1 MGPDTLNETIEIS
14 RQQIEQLTGKRNWS
28 TWKFRIMIMLRGVKN
43 AFEIIDGRLN
53 MPDQPAVGAA
63 DEAINQFRSELEAF
77 NKAEVAALQILT
89 SHMSTEILVMVMR
102 FRSAREMWLELERLF
117 DGNSE
122 DRLYSLGMQFFASIE
137 MDQEMTIHLSRL
149 KTLFNDFNA
158 EFRRSGMQELPEILL
173 ILKIFNS
180 LPKEYLSFV
189 TSWKMLSTAE
199 RSIER
204 LTTELCSFQRELKRN
219 NKDQNELKQEAL
231 AVNHDKKKLVNK
243 SRVNRCFYCNEK
255 GHFIRNCQKWIKD
268 GKPSKS
274 EKKSQKLREAM
285 TVESFVSVTNQF
297 RIEKESDWFVD
308 NGATVHVTKDR
319 QIFKEFREFNE
330 KREIK
335 TAKGNLE
342 AVGEGTVPVEMLIK
356 GRWHQK
362 KLLNVWYVP
371 NISRNLFSVTAAHDK
386 NKDSCFVSRPTSCHF
401 KINGR
406 IVMVGNREF
415 EGGLFKAA
423 LRTKSQTQEVNSLSD
438 DLMLQLYH
446 ERMAHQNKHHV
457 KKLIERELGIKVR
470 ADNETCEG
478 CIYGKAHR
486 LKFGTRVR
494 ATAPGELIH
503 CDVCGPFEM
512 PSFRGYRYFVL
523 FKDDFSRYR
532 RVYFMKEKSEVSS
545 KLEEM
550 LAEARTSG
558 NTVKELLSDNGL
570 EFDNE
575 KVRKILQQHGVKQRL
590 ITPYTPQQN
599 GCAERDNRTLV
610 EAARAML
617 YAHSNLPKRL
627 WAELVNTAAYII
639 NRTGVSAVEGKS
651 PFELWFGKKPSIKH
665 LKVIGTTCYAYIPG
679 QKRKKLDKKALKC
692 VLIGYNGDDSYRLWH
707 QESGDTKISR
717 DVRFDKEV
725 LLKSTVSTSISLE
738 IDELHNSSQE
748 SNSIAGE
755 DEMKEEVKDSDEP
768 DEIQDLSQ
776 ESSSET
782 DEDEIKELKNSET
795 SISSKRELRDRSL
808 IKQPARLEDY
818 VLNAEGIEFS
828 EISSLESRLSTVRS
842 VLSVAARDKLYLLQF
857 DVSTAFLY
865 GDLEE
870 DIYMIQP
877 EGCDDGSGRVCHL
890 KRSLYGLKQA
900 PRCWN
905 KKFNDFLTKEGFKSS
920 FADPCLYIRNRNGR
934 KLILV
939 LYVDDGLIASSNKED
954 VEQFITD
961 LKKSFQISCSEA
973 KFYLGLEIA
982 QEKDGIKITQKGYIE
997 KILKKFNMENA
1008 NPVGTPII
1016 KSSQNI
1022 EPGKAES
1029 KFPYRSAVGAL
1040 MYLMVGTRPDI
1051 AYAVGVASRSLENP
1065 TEDDIVKVKR
1075 IFRYLRGTVSH
1086 GIKYQA
1092 DSVKGLEAYSD
1103 ADHAGD
1109 LATRRSTT
1117 GVICCFAEGAVSW
1130 FSQRQASV
1138 SISTTEAEIVA
1149 SSEAARELVWL
1160 KRLFAD
1166 LTQIDKTR
1174 LFVDNE
1180 AAIKLAHNPEMHRRT
1195 KHIETRHFYVR
1206 ECVQENLLEV
1216 ERISSQDQLAD
1227 IMTKPLF
1234 QPRFRML
1241 CQAIGLSQ
1249 EDVCLENNG
1258 NKKGRCWDSF
1268 VNCSMLYGS
1277 GDAKLVRSCSE

>member
-14 RQQIEQLTGKRNWS
+14 RQQIEQLSGKRNWS

-297 RIEKESDWFVD
+297 RIEKESSDWFVD

-639 NRTGVSAVEGKS
+639 NRTGASAVEGKS

-692 VLIGYNGDDSYRLWH
+692 ILIGYNGDDSYRLWH

-755 DEMKEEVKDSDEP
+755 DEMKEEVRDSDEP

-870 DIYMIQP
+870 GIYMIQP

-1008 NPVGTPII
+1008 NPVETPII

-1234 QPRFRML
+1234 KPRFRML

-1258 NKKGRCWDSF
+1258 NKKGRC
-1268 VNCSMLYGS
+1268 
-1277 GDAKLVRSCSE
+1277 

>member
-1 MGPDTLNETIEIS
+1 
-14 RQQIEQLTGKRNWS
+14 
-28 TWKFRIMIMLRGVKN
+28 MLRGVKN

-173 ILKIFNS
+173 ILKILNS

-665 LKVIGTTCYAYIPG
+665 LKVIGTTCYAYIPE

-738 IDELHNSSQE
+738 IYELHNSSQE

-776 ESSSET
+776 QSSSET
-782 DEDEIKELKNSET
+782 GEDEIKELKNSET

-900 PRCWN
+900 PRGWN

-1008 NPVGTPII
+1008 NPVETPII

-1029 KFPYRSAVGAL
+1029 KFPYNSAVGAL

-1166 LTQIDKTR
+1166 LTHIDKTR

-1234 QPRFRML
+1234 KPRFRML

-1258 NKKGRCWDSF
+1258 NKKGRC
-1268 VNCSMLYGS
+1268 
-1277 GDAKLVRSCSE
+1277 

>member
-1 MGPDTLNETIEIS
+1 MDSDTLNETIEIS

-173 ILKIFNS
+173 ILKILNS

-371 NISRNLFSVTAAHDK
+371 NISRNLFSVTAVHDK

-665 LKVIGTTCYAYIPG
+665 LNVIGTTCYAYIPE

-717 DVRFDKEV
+717 DVRFDKGFVE
-725 LLKSTVSTSISLE
+725 INSLY
-738 IDELHNSSQE
+738 INQ
-748 SNSIAGE
+748 
-755 DEMKEEVKDSDEP
+755 
-768 DEIQDLSQ
+768 
-776 ESSSET
+776 
-782 DEDEIKELKNSET
+782 
-795 SISSKRELRDRSL
+795 LRD
-808 IKQPARLEDY
+808 
-818 VLNAEGIEFS
+818 
-828 EISSLESRLSTVRS
+828 
-842 VLSVAARDKLYLLQF
+842 
-857 DVSTAFLY
+857 
-865 GDLEE
+865 
-870 DIYMIQP
+870 
-877 EGCDDGSGRVCHL
+877 
-890 KRSLYGLKQA
+890 
-900 PRCWN
+900 
-905 KKFNDFLTKEGFKSS
+905 
-920 FADPCLYIRNRNGR
+920 
-934 KLILV
+934 
-939 LYVDDGLIASSNKED
+939 
-954 VEQFITD
+954 
-961 LKKSFQISCSEA
+961 
-973 KFYLGLEIA
+973 
-982 QEKDGIKITQKGYIE
+982 
-997 KILKKFNMENA
+997 
-1008 NPVGTPII
+1008 
-1016 KSSQNI
+1016 
-1022 EPGKAES
+1022 
-1029 KFPYRSAVGAL
+1029 
-1040 MYLMVGTRPDI
+1040 
-1051 AYAVGVASRSLENP
+1051 
-1065 TEDDIVKVKR
+1065 
-1075 IFRYLRGTVSH
+1075 
-1086 GIKYQA
+1086 
-1092 DSVKGLEAYSD
+1092 
-1103 ADHAGD
+1103 
-1109 LATRRSTT
+1109 
-1117 GVICCFAEGAVSW
+1117 
-1130 FSQRQASV
+1130 
-1138 SISTTEAEIVA
+1138 
-1149 SSEAARELVWL
+1149 
-1160 KRLFAD
+1160 
-1166 LTQIDKTR
+1166 
-1174 LFVDNE
+1174 
-1180 AAIKLAHNPEMHRRT
+1180 
-1195 KHIETRHFYVR
+1195 
-1206 ECVQENLLEV
+1206 
-1216 ERISSQDQLAD
+1216 
-1227 IMTKPLF
+1227 
-1234 QPRFRML
+1234 
-1241 CQAIGLSQ
+1241 
-1249 EDVCLENNG
+1249 
-1258 NKKGRCWDSF
+1258 
-1268 VNCSMLYGS
+1268 
-1277 GDAKLVRSCSE
+1277 

>member
-173 ILKIFNS
+173 ILKILNS

-478 CIYGKAHR
+478 CIYGKAHK

-639 NRTGVSAVEGKS
+639 NRTGASAVEGKS

-665 LKVIGTTCYAYIPG
+665 LKVIGTTCYAYIPE

-776 ESSSET
+776 QSSSET
-782 DEDEIKELKNSET
+782 GEDEIKELKNSET

-842 VLSVAARDKLYLLQF
+842 VLSVAARDKLCLLQF

-1008 NPVGTPII
+1008 NPVETPII

-1234 QPRFRML
+1234 KPRFRML

-1258 NKKGRCWDSF
+1258 NKKGRC
-1268 VNCSMLYGS
+1268 
-1277 GDAKLVRSCSE
+1277 

>member
-1 MGPDTLNETIEIS
+1 MDPDTLNETIEIS

-173 ILKIFNS
+173 ILKILNS

-371 NISRNLFSVTAAHDK
+371 DISRNLFSVTAAHDK

-665 LKVIGTTCYAYIPG
+665 LKVIGTTCYAYIPE

-776 ESSSET
+776 QSSSET
-782 DEDEIKELKNSET
+782 GEDEIKELKNSET

-890 KRSLYGLKQA
+890 KRSLCGLKQA

-1008 NPVGTPII
+1008 NPVETPII

-1166 LTQIDKTR
+1166 LTHIDKTR

-1206 ECVQENLLEV
+1206 ECVQGNLLEV

-1234 QPRFRML
+1234 KPRFRML

-1258 NKKGRCWDSF
+1258 NKKGRC
-1268 VNCSMLYGS
+1268 
-1277 GDAKLVRSCSE
+1277 

>member
-173 ILKIFNS
+173 ILKILNS

-335 TAKGNLE
+335 TANGNLE

-371 NISRNLFSVTAAHDK
+371 NISRNLFSAIAAHDK

-570 EFDNE
+570 EFDSE

-665 LKVIGTTCYAYIPG
+665 LKVIGTTCYAYIPE

-692 VLIGYNGDDSYRLWH
+692 ILIGYNGDDSYRLWH

-755 DEMKEEVKDSDEP
+755 DEMKEEVRDSDEP

-1008 NPVGTPII
+1008 NPVETPII
-1016 KSSQNI
+1016 KSSQNN

-1234 QPRFRML
+1234 KPRFRML

-1258 NKKGRCWDSF
+1258 NKKGRC
-1268 VNCSMLYGS
+1268 
-1277 GDAKLVRSCSE
+1277 

>member
-173 ILKIFNS
+173 ILKILNS

-639 NRTGVSAVEGKS
+639 NRTGASAVEGKS

-776 ESSSET
+776 QSSSET

-828 EISSLESRLSTVRS
+828 EISSLVSRLSTVRS

-1008 NPVGTPII
+1008 NPVETPII

-1174 LFVDNE
+1174 LFIDNE

-1195 KHIETRHFYVR
+1195 KHIEARHFYVR

-1234 QPRFRML
+1234 KPRFRML

-1258 NKKGRCWDSF
+1258 NKKGRC
-1268 VNCSMLYGS
+1268 
-1277 GDAKLVRSCSE
+1277 

>member
-122 DRLYSLGMQFFASIE
+122 DRLYSLGMQLFASIE

-149 KTLFNDFNA
+149 KTSFNDFNA

-173 ILKIFNS
+173 ILKILNS

-297 RIEKESDWFVD
+297 RIEKESSDWFVD

-665 LKVIGTTCYAYIPG
+665 LKVIGTTCYAYIPE

-692 VLIGYNGDDSYRLWH
+692 ILIGYNGDDSYRLWH

-755 DEMKEEVKDSDEP
+755 DEMKEEVRDSDEP

-1008 NPVGTPII
+1008 NPVETPII

-1166 LTQIDKTR
+1166 LTHIDKTR

-1234 QPRFRML
+1234 KPRFRML

-1258 NKKGRCWDSF
+1258 NKKGRC
-1268 VNCSMLYGS
+1268 
-1277 GDAKLVRSCSE
+1277 

>member
-173 ILKIFNS
+173 ILKILNS

-665 LKVIGTTCYAYIPG
+665 LKVIGTTCYAYIPE

-692 VLIGYNGDDSYRLWH
+692 ILIGYNGDDSYRLWH

-776 ESSSET
+776 QSSSET
-782 DEDEIKELKNSET
+782 GEDEIKELKNSET

-842 VLSVAARDKLYLLQF
+842 VLSVAARDKLYLLLF

-939 LYVDDGLIASSNKED
+939 WYVDDGLIASSNKED

-1008 NPVGTPII
+1008 NPVETPII

-1086 GIKYQA
+1086 GIKYQV

-1234 QPRFRML
+1234 KPRFRML

>member
-1 MGPDTLNETIEIS
+1 MDQDTLNETIEIS
-14 RQQIEQLTGKRNWS
+14 RQQIEQLSGKRNWS

-137 MDQEMTIHLSRL
+137 MDQEMTIHLPRL

-173 ILKIFNS
+173 ILKILNS

-406 IVMVGNREF
+406 TVMVGNREF

-478 CIYGKAHR
+478 RIYGKAHS

-503 CDVCGPFEM
+503 CDV
-512 PSFRGYRYFVL
+512 
-523 FKDDFSRYR
+523 
-532 RVYFMKEKSEVSS
+532 
-545 KLEEM
+545 
-550 LAEARTSG
+550 
-558 NTVKELLSDNGL
+558 
-570 EFDNE
+570 
-575 KVRKILQQHGVKQRL
+575 
-590 ITPYTPQQN
+590 
-599 GCAERDNRTLV
+599 
-610 EAARAML
+610 
-617 YAHSNLPKRL
+617 
-627 WAELVNTAAYII
+627 
-639 NRTGVSAVEGKS
+639 
-651 PFELWFGKKPSIKH
+651 
-665 LKVIGTTCYAYIPG
+665 
-679 QKRKKLDKKALKC
+679 
-692 VLIGYNGDDSYRLWH
+692 
-707 QESGDTKISR
+707 
-717 DVRFDKEV
+717 
-725 LLKSTVSTSISLE
+725 
-738 IDELHNSSQE
+738 
-748 SNSIAGE
+748 
-755 DEMKEEVKDSDEP
+755 
-768 DEIQDLSQ
+768 
-776 ESSSET
+776 
-782 DEDEIKELKNSET
+782 
-795 SISSKRELRDRSL
+795 
-808 IKQPARLEDY
+808 
-818 VLNAEGIEFS
+818 
-828 EISSLESRLSTVRS
+828 
-842 VLSVAARDKLYLLQF
+842 
-857 DVSTAFLY
+857 
-865 GDLEE
+865 
-870 DIYMIQP
+870 
-877 EGCDDGSGRVCHL
+877 
-890 KRSLYGLKQA
+890 
-900 PRCWN
+900 
-905 KKFNDFLTKEGFKSS
+905 
-920 FADPCLYIRNRNGR
+920 
-934 KLILV
+934 
-939 LYVDDGLIASSNKED
+939 
-954 VEQFITD
+954 
-961 LKKSFQISCSEA
+961 
-973 KFYLGLEIA
+973 
-982 QEKDGIKITQKGYIE
+982 
-997 KILKKFNMENA
+997 
-1008 NPVGTPII
+1008 
-1016 KSSQNI
+1016 
-1022 EPGKAES
+1022 
-1029 KFPYRSAVGAL
+1029 
-1040 MYLMVGTRPDI
+1040 
-1051 AYAVGVASRSLENP
+1051 
-1065 TEDDIVKVKR
+1065 
-1075 IFRYLRGTVSH
+1075 
-1086 GIKYQA
+1086 
-1092 DSVKGLEAYSD
+1092 
-1103 ADHAGD
+1103 
-1109 LATRRSTT
+1109 
-1117 GVICCFAEGAVSW
+1117 
-1130 FSQRQASV
+1130 
-1138 SISTTEAEIVA
+1138 
-1149 SSEAARELVWL
+1149 
-1160 KRLFAD
+1160 
-1166 LTQIDKTR
+1166 
-1174 LFVDNE
+1174 
-1180 AAIKLAHNPEMHRRT
+1180 
-1195 KHIETRHFYVR
+1195 
-1206 ECVQENLLEV
+1206 
-1216 ERISSQDQLAD
+1216 
-1227 IMTKPLF
+1227 
-1234 QPRFRML
+1234 
-1241 CQAIGLSQ
+1241 
-1249 EDVCLENNG
+1249 
-1258 NKKGRCWDSF
+1258 
-1268 VNCSMLYGS
+1268 
-1277 GDAKLVRSCSE
+1277 

>member
-14 RQQIEQLTGKRNWS
+14 RQQIEQLSGKRNWS

-457 KKLIERELGIKVR
+457 KNLIERELGIKVR

-776 ESSSET
+776 QSSSET

-808 IKQPARLEDY
+808 IIQPARLEDY

-857 DVSTAFLY
+857 DVSTVFLY

-1008 NPVGTPII
+1008 NPVETPII

-1234 QPRFRML
+1234 KPRFRML

-1258 NKKGRCWDSF
+1258 NKKGRC
-1268 VNCSMLYGS
+1268 
-1277 GDAKLVRSCSE
+1277 

>member
-173 ILKIFNS
+173 ILKILNS

-308 NGATVHVTKDR
+308 NGATVHVTEDR

-665 LKVIGTTCYAYIPG
+665 LKVIGTTCYAYIPE

-755 DEMKEEVKDSDEP
+755 DEMKEEVRDSDEP

-776 ESSSET
+776 QSSSET
-782 DEDEIKELKNSET
+782 GEDEIKELKNSET

-890 KRSLYGLKQA
+890 KRSLCGLKQA

-1008 NPVGTPII
+1008 NPVETPII

-1206 ECVQENLLEV
+1206 ECVQGNLLEV

-1234 QPRFRML
+1234 KARFRML

-1258 NKKGRCWDSF
+1258 NKKGRC
-1268 VNCSMLYGS
+1268 
-1277 GDAKLVRSCSE
+1277 